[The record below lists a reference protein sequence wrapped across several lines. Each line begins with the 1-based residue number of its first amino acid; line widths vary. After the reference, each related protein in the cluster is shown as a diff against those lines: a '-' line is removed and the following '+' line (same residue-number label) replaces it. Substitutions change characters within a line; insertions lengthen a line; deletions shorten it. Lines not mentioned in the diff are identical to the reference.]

1 MSKLKKN
8 PKTYKNID
16 EISKDIFKK
25 ALYLYGKDIYVAN
38 SLIDNIINQNFN
50 AELKELNVKKID
62 GKKAKAEDII
72 DEINALP
79 VFDRYKL
86 IIVKNSALFE
96 KNNKS
101 ETSKT
106 NELIKLLKEKPD
118 YLLIIFVSQDLPYWS
133 NSLFEYFKD
142 NETAYELDGCDIK
155 DEFIKKWLISKASD
169 IDFKLDMKSAQSFLS
184 YIGYYDGGTDV
195 NAEVLYNE
203 LNKLS
208 CFCADKKTA
217 DEDDIKKI
225 CTSYMPES
233 IDILINAVNNK
244 NLSQASVAFEQLIKN
259 NIYPTVILSAVVS
272 NFNIMLLYKQ
282 YSKSVKLNAWDILAK
297 IKKMNSIK
305 YARYEN
311 VDNIL
316 KSSGNFSEKKIKSII
331 YTCAKYDNGVKSG
344 IIEADIGFERILY
357 FICT

>member
-1 MSKLKKN
+1 MQKSKKN

-25 ALYLYGKDIYVAN
+25 ALYLYGKDIFIAN
-38 SLIDNIINQNFN
+38 DIIDDIINKNFN
-50 AELKELNVKKID
+50 ASVKELNVKTID
-62 GKKAKAEDII
+62 GKKAKAEDIA
-72 DEINALP
+72 DEMNALP
-79 VFDRYKL
+79 VFDKYKL
-86 IIVKNSALFE
+86 LIVKNSILFE

-101 ETSKT
+101 DAAKT
-106 NELIKLLKEKPD
+106 NELIKSLKEKPE
-118 YLLIIFVSQDLPYWS
+118 YLLVVFISFETPFWY
-133 NSLFEYFKD
+133 NGLFEYFKEND
-142 NETAYELDGCDIK
+142 AAYELDGCDIK
-155 DEFIKKWLISKASD
+155 DEFIKKWLARKASEL
-169 IDFKLDMKSAQSFLS
+169 DFKLDMQSANFFLS
-184 YIGYYDGGTDV
+184 HIGYYDKDV
-195 NAEVLYNE
+195 NAEILYNE

-208 CFCADKKTA
+208 CYCADKKTA
-217 DEDDIKKI
+217 DTQDIKKV

-244 NLSQASVAFEQLIKN
+244 NLSQACFAFEQLTN
-259 NIYPTVILSAVVS
+259 NNTYPTVMLNAVVT

-282 YSKSVKLNAWDILAK
+282 YSKSQKLNAWDMLAK

-316 KSSGNFSEKKIKSII
+316 KSSGNFSERKIKSII
-331 YTCAKYDNGVKSG
+331 YTCARYDNGVKSG
-344 IIEADIGFERILY
+344 TIDPILGFERILY